1 MNTNDDLSP
10 AVFVIFFTFLV
21 FFASFLGNMMF
32 GDYSLPLYDEGVCTK
47 KYISNDTHYI
57 ILGKQTYTI
66 DPILYDGMI
75 VGEGYTVEGTDN
87 NIDEIQ
93 KYTED
98 AFL

>member
-1 MNTNDDLSP
+1 MLGT
-10 AVFVIFFTFLV
+10 VFLAFFIFF
-21 FFASFLGNMMF
+21 LGGLMF
-32 GDYSLPLYDEGVCTK
+32 GDPSIPLYDEGVCTK

-75 VGEGYTVEGTDN
+75 VGEGYTVEGADN